1 MQSKFLAGKL
11 HGIQVTETKLHY
23 HGSITLDLDFIEA
36 AGMRPL
42 EFVCIWNK
50 ANGNRFET
58 YVLPGKRGSGV
69 CCLNGAAAH
78 LVTEGDEVIVA
89 SYRYVDRETA
99 VAPISARVV
108 IFSAANT
115 IERIIRQEVNVAT
128 GEFTEIELPQCLQP
142 SRQVEALNVS

>member
-23 HGSITLDLDFIEA
+23 HGSITPDLDFIEA

-58 YVLPGKRGSGV
+58 YVLPGERGSGV

-89 SYRYVDRETA
+89 SYRYVERDA
-99 VAPISARVV
+99 IHKPIAANVV
-108 IFSAANT
+108 IFGKRNT
-115 IERIIRQEVNVAT
+115 IERVIEQEVNVAT
-128 GEFTEIELPQCLQP
+128 GEFRETERVPRSQP
-142 SRQVEALNVS
+142 SRHVEALNVS